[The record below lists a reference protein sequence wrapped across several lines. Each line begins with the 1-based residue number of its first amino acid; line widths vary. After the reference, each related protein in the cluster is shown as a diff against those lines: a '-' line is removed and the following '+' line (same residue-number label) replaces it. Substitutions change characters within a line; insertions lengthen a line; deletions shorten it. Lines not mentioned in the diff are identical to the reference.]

1 MHRIIILLSLLLFCR
16 SVSALDLDITEACKE
31 KKEQQNAMFGKM
43 STSYSEAFLSGQCIG
58 FEKINVRYSRY
69 EIIYL
74 DSFEDLPKACSEFVE
89 KKEAL
94 VPFLSTS
101 LSEATLA
108 GMCVGAIY
116 KVSTICNKAY
126 GVRYLDI
133 AKGIVDLSA
142 EDAVNRIGYHL
153 GCNEYQYGQ

>member
-1 MHRIIILLSLLLFCR
+1 MHRIIFLLSLLLFCR
-16 SVSALDLDITEACKE
+16 SVSALDIDIAEACKE

-43 STSYSEAFLSGQCIG
+43 STSHSEAFLSGKCIG
-58 FEKINVRYSRY
+58 FEKINVRYRSYDR
-69 EIIYL
+69 IYF
-74 DSFEDLPKACSEFVE
+74 DSFDDLPKACSEFVE

-94 VPFLSTS
+94 VPFFSTS

-116 KVSTICNKAY
+116 KVSQICNSAY
-126 GVRYLDI
+126 RIGYLGI
-133 AKGIVDLSA
+133 AREIIGLSA